1 MGTSHFWN
9 QTPTSIQNR
18 VSTHLL
24 YVDYNCI
31 VVRYNINF
39 IYDDFACFFKA
50 GFPAAGLLMRWH
62 QVQVEA
68 KIFTRVKAP
77 KIVANKFSQP
87 GVNSISIT
95 PYQLCTSRMPSQ
107 QRMRK
112 LWKFKV
118 TK

>member
-1 MGTSHFWN
+1 MDGPMLTAELLPVGIPKCHAVLMCVDENGYITFLEPN
-9 QTPTSIQNR
+9 AYEHPKQT
-18 VSTHLL
+18 
-24 YVDYNCI
+24 
-31 VVRYNINF
+31 
-39 IYDDFACFFKA
+39 